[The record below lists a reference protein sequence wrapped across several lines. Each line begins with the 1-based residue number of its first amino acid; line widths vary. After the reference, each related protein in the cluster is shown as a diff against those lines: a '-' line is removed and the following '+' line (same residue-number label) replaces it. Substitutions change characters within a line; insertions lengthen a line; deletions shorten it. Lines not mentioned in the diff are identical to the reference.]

1 MNDIDTL
8 IQKIISASFIVHN
21 QLGSGFLEKIYEKA
35 LAIELRKQN
44 IDFQTQ
50 YPIDVYYDDLKIG
63 DYFADLFVD
72 NRLVVELKAVEI
84 LSVAHEKQLINYL
97 SATKTDDGLLI
108 NFGATSVQ
116 VKRKFRTYKKKDMKI
131 LFIL

>member
-116 VKRKFRTYKKKDMKI
+116 VKRKFRTYKKKDM
-131 LFIL
+131 

>member
-63 DYFADLFVD
+63 DYFADLLAEEQV
-72 NRLVVELKAVEI
+72 LVVLKAVSMLKDEH
-84 LSVAHEKQLINYL
+84 VAQSLNYL
-97 SATKTDDGLLI
+97 RATGLEICLLI
-108 NFGATSVQ
+108 NFGTTKVQLKRLRRSVHW
-116 VKRKFRTYKKKDMKI
+116 KPPTT
-131 LFIL
+131 